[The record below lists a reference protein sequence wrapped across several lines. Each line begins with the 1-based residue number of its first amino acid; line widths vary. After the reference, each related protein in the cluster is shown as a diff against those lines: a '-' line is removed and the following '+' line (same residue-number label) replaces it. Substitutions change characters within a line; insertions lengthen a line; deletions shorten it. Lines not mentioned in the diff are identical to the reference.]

1 MTTFNTKHP
10 IPADG
15 RKLNVCA
22 YARVSSDKDLA
33 EMSLE
38 TQIQFYTTEI
48 LKRDDWEYCGV
59 YADEGITGTSIANRE
74 NFIKMVNKALH
85 GFIDIILVKSI
96 SRFGRNITDVIS
108 AINELRKNGV
118 EVYFEKENI
127 STLDNSS
134 TIALNLYAKLA
145 EQEAKNVSENVLWS
159 VEKRMK
165 KGRYRIPVEEMLGYA
180 YDGDKLVIIEQEAK
194 VVREIFDMY
203 VEGLSI
209 SYIAKEMEKRGYK
222 TGMGKTQWG
231 NKSVTTILCN
241 EKYVGDCLL
250 HKTMQKHMSS
260 RTQIVNRGE
269 KDAYYVK
276 NGHPA
281 IISREVW
288 DKAEAI
294 REERRIKM
302 GKSKGMVQPP
312 KSVYAGFGLCPY
324 CGKNYYIKRLSNA
337 KEGIKKCLACGSNRA
352 MLTCRESE
360 SVFLD
365 DLKAILIK
373 QIGILKSNPIEFKN
387 ALRNTYVG
395 NKEALQEKVCIL
407 NGKIDNL
414 RAKYKAIENKIGDSF
429 NALKNEIENELNDLF
444 VAKQKTENELLTS
457 NDAEIVIKQ
466 IFDSLDKI
474 NEDNIEESFRILFK
488 RMIVKNR
495 LDLTFIIGNE
505 NVTNLNLLDLKKIL
519 VGSHQIKVRAQH
531 YTVKFG
537 IFINK

>member
-180 YDGDKLVIIEQEAK
+180 YDGDNLVIIEQEAK

-209 SYIAKEMEKRGYK
+209 PYIAKEMEKRGYK

-294 REERRIKM
+294 REDRRIKM

-395 NKEALQEKVCIL
+395 NKEALQEKVNIL

-444 VAKQKTENELLTS
+444 VAKQRTENELLTS

-474 NEDNIEESFRILFK
+474 NEVNIEESFRILFK

-519 VGSHQIKVRAQH
+519 VGFHQIKVRAQH

>member
-180 YDGDKLVIIEQEAK
+180 YDGDNLVIIEQEAK

-209 SYIAKEMEKRGYK
+209 SYIAREMEKRGYK

-373 QIGILKSNPIEFKN
+373 QVRILKSNPIEFKN
-387 ALRNTYVG
+387 ALRNTYAG
-395 NKEALQEKVCIL
+395 NKEALQEKVYIL

-444 VAKQKTENELLTS
+444 AAKQKAENELLTS
-457 NDAEIVIKQ
+457 NDTEIVIKQ